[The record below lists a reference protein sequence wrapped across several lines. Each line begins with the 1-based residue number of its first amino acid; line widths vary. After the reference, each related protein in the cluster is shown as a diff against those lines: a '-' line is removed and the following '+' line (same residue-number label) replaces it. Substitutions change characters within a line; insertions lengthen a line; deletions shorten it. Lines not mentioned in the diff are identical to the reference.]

1 MNSMSFAC
9 FRDAA
14 SAYSAGFIHPRGWRQ
29 VAGWVV
35 GCLFFCLLAGCRQP
49 GVSLAAEVVA
59 SDTIRYAQGFQVRH
73 YAGYTTVEVSDP
85 WDSTRLLQR
94 YLLIDREKPVPTGLP
109 KGTVIKVPVRKAVVY
124 TSVHAAMIDQL
135 GETEQIVGVCEP
147 RYMDTPA
154 IQEGVAAGRMADL
167 GEATSPNVEKMIEIG
182 AELVIASPFQN
193 SSYGPVEKIGIP
205 IVEAADYMEPSPLGR
220 TEWIRFYGLLFGR
233 EAVADSLFAVT
244 ERSYLALKSRV
255 DTLTRRPTVLAEKRY
270 GASWFVPAGDSYM
283 AGLFKDAGADYIF
296 ARLPGSGSTP
306 LAFEAVLNEAIHADI
321 WLVKYNQSADL
332 TYAGL
337 KNEYAPYAQFDAFK
351 NRRIFGCNTG
361 RVPYYE
367 EFPLHPDYL
376 LEDLIW
382 IFHPEAVP
390 DYTPRYFACMPE

>member
-1 MNSMSFAC
+1 MNTMMFTG
-9 FRDAA
+9 FHAA
-14 SAYSAGFIHPRGWRQ
+14 NSAGSTGFVNLAAWRQ
-29 VAGWVV
+29 AAGW
-35 GCLFFCLLAGCRQP
+35 LASCLLVCLLPGCRQP
-49 GVSLAAEVVA
+49 GVSSGGDVLA

-73 YAGYTTVEVSDP
+73 YAGYTEVDVSDP

-94 YLLIDREKPVPTGLP
+94 YLLVDREKPVPAGLP
-109 KGTVIKVPVRKAVVY
+109 KGAVIRVPVRKAVVY

-135 GETEQIVGVCEP
+135 GETKQIIGVCEP

-154 IQEGVAAGRMADL
+154 IQEGVAAGRIADL

-244 ERSYLALKSRV
+244 RQRYLALKSRV

-321 WLVKYNQSADL
+321 WLIKYNQSADL
-332 TYAGL
+332 TYTGL
-337 KNEYAPYAQFDAFK
+337 KNEYAPYARFDAFK
-351 NRRIFGCNTG
+351 NRRIFACNTG
-361 RVPYYE
+361 RIPYYE

-376 LEDLIW
+376 LENLIW
-382 IFHPEAVP
+382 IFHPEVAP